1 MIYSGAGTVG
11 RCMVLAVSL
20 APSQNGHLK
29 PPAQFL
35 LSLSPFLP
43 LSLYRSL
50 FTLLSSSSLSY
61 HGICLSP
68 CPSPLPLL
76 YSHITSVCTPYSPAL
91 DRPSAVMG
99 FFLCGRFKRPR
110 KPSTAPTLASP
121 PSASPALPPETPVA
135 DQLVPAEQPLSI
147 RPEDPEGMK
156 LHDLLR
162 VIRF

>member
-1 MIYSGAGTVG
+1 MIHSGAGTVS
-11 RCMVLAVSL
+11 RCMVLAVCL
-20 APSQNGHLK
+20 TPSQNGHLK

-35 LSLSPFLP
+35 LSLSLPFSLY
-43 LSLYRSL
+43 LSLFVL
-50 FTLLSSSSLSY
+50 FSYSSLSY

-68 CPSPLPLL
+68 CPSPLPLV
-76 YSHITSVCTPYSPAL
+76 YSHITFVCTLYSQAL

-121 PSASPALPPETPVA
+121 PSAPPALPPETPVA

-147 RPEDPEGMK
+147 RPEDPEAMK